1 MNRKI
6 KLGLIG
12 EKLIHSYSQKIHEEI
27 MKRNCISGK
36 YDLIEVDEN
45 DLQDKINELIDT
57 GYNGFNITLPY
68 KTTIMKFIDELDE
81 KAAYIGAINTVSIK
95 DGKTKGYNTDYDGFI
110 SLFENNNIS
119 VNKKDIIILGAGGAA
134 KAVAKALMDAKAYD
148 LTIVTR
154 SKGEFHNIY
163 STSYEYI
170 AENPTNC
177 DILINC
183 TPVGM
188 YPNMHETP
196 IDHKF
201 IKTPVYIDLI
211 YNPKKTKLME
221 QYEKEGATVIG
232 GYHMLVEQAMEAHR
246 IWAKDSI
253 I

>member
-1 MNRKI
+1 MIKKL

-12 EKLIHSYSQKIHEEI
+12 EKLTHSHSPKIHEEI
-27 MKRNCISGK
+27 MKRNGINGE
-36 YDLIEVDEN
+36 YALIEVKEK
-45 DLQDKINELIDT
+45 DLKDKIIELKNSEYQ
-57 GYNGFNITLPY
+57 GLNITLPY
-68 KTTIMKFIDELDE
+68 KTKAMKYMDEIDE
-81 KAAYIGAINTVSIK
+81 KANYIGAINTVSIK
-95 DGKTKGYNTDYDGFI
+95 DGVAKGYNTDYDGFL
-110 SLFENNNIS
+110 SLFNNNNIS

-134 KAVAKALMDAKAYD
+134 KAVAKALLDSKAYD

-188 YPNMHETP
+188 YPKMNETP
-196 IDHKF
+196 IDSKY

-221 QYEKEGATVIG
+221 QYEKEGTTVIG
-232 GYHMLVEQAMEAHR
+232 GYNMLVEQALEAHR
-246 IWAKDSI
+246 IWARDNI